1 MSDFLPKWVTHDPN
15 ESISTHFAYST
26 RTRTGFPRDGEHGFH
41 GNVNA
46 DPPDRERFGA
56 ACGAAFMIAEGRI
69 RWLEIDRKAERV
81 IWGFLPPGSAVD
93 AEREDLHVEVE
104 AADRAANQ

>member
-1 MSDFLPKWVTHDPN
+1 M
-15 ESISTHFAYST
+15 E
-26 RTRTGFPRDGEHGFH
+26 
-41 GNVNA
+41 NVNV
-46 DPPDRERFGA
+46 DPGDRERFRA
-56 ACGAAFMIAEGRI
+56 VRGAAFTIAERRS

-104 AADRAANQ
+104 AADRAAKQ